1 MRDSGCVR
9 DADSSCIVHVGNV
22 HIITLAVHIRH
33 SNASDLATFSV
44 ALVSN
49 SCVVVML
56 ISLGMSVLSVVM
68 IVTSS
73 AMRHARF
80 PMGSTQCEAS
90 DFIRHDEQGIYD
102 DYVD

>member
-9 DADSSCIVHVGNV
+9 DAASSCIVHVGNV
-22 HIITLAVHIRH
+22 HIITLAVRIRH
-33 SNASDLATFSV
+33 GNASDLATFSV

-73 AMRHARF
+73 AVRSRTLSYGQY
-80 PMGSTQCEAS
+80 P
-90 DFIRHDEQGIYD
+90 
-102 DYVD
+102 V